1 MGRPSTGKYDSFARK
16 LNKYIKDCRAEEKL
30 PILKEFCL
38 ERGFDY
44 EYVYALAR
52 KHPDSEL
59 AQSIKKCV
67 GYKEVDLERGGLT
80 GKYDRT
86 MAVFSLK
93 QLGWTDKP
101 KKEQP
106 EGEVKDNWTIPI
118 SDITSDYVECVNWF
132 LNGWF
137 HDHPEERKDKTRNV
151 DYDVDQWRIYA
162 DFLQVYGIDLSSTDM
177 HWWKFCGLLWNMPY
191 RQSAFQQ
198 VVYART
204 AVPDRNSGAEER
216 KRIRENK
223 KKYALEQL
231 NEPKEYTAEE
241 KSAIDAYDR
250 MMAERRK

>member
-1 MGRPSTGKYDSFARK
+1 MNNVLVDALPEEWNGYAVNTDFTIGIQMMQAQYDNAIAGFEKTDSLMYLLFA
-16 LNKYIKDCRAEEKL
+16 DED
-30 PILKEFCL
+30 
-38 ERGFDY
+38 G
-44 EYVYALAR
+44 
-52 KHPDSEL
+52 
-59 AQSIKKCV
+59 
-67 GYKEVDLERGGLT
+67 
-80 GKYDRT
+80 
-86 MAVFSLK
+86 SLR
-93 QLGWTDKP
+93 
-101 KKEQP
+101 EHP
-106 EGEVKDNWTIPI
+106 EGEEFVK
-118 SDITSDYVECVNWF
+118 CVNWF

-137 HDHPEERKDKTRNV
+137 HDRPDARKDKIRNV

>member
-1 MGRPSTGKYDSFARK
+1 MNNVLMDPLPEEWNGYRLNTDFTIGIQMMQAQYDNAIADFEKTDSLMYLLFA
-16 LNKYIKDCRAEEKL
+16 DED
-30 PILKEFCL
+30 
-38 ERGFDY
+38 G
-44 EYVYALAR
+44 
-52 KHPDSEL
+52 
-59 AQSIKKCV
+59 
-67 GYKEVDLERGGLT
+67 
-80 GKYDRT
+80 
-86 MAVFSLK
+86 SLR
-93 QLGWTDKP
+93 
-101 KKEQP
+101 EHP
-106 EGEVKDNWTIPI
+106 EGEEFK
-118 SDITSDYVECVNWF
+118 ECVNWF

-137 HDHPEERKDKTRNV
+137 HDHPEERRDKTRNV

>member
-1 MGRPSTGKYDSFARK
+1 MNNVLMDPLPEEWNGYRLNTDFTIGIQMMQAQYDNAIADFEKTDSLMYLLFA
-16 LNKYIKDCRAEEKL
+16 DED
-30 PILKEFCL
+30 
-38 ERGFDY
+38 G
-44 EYVYALAR
+44 
-52 KHPDSEL
+52 
-59 AQSIKKCV
+59 
-67 GYKEVDLERGGLT
+67 
-80 GKYDRT
+80 
-86 MAVFSLK
+86 SL
-93 QLGWTDKP
+93 Q
-101 KKEQP
+101 EHP
-106 EGEVKDNWTIPI
+106 EGEEFK
-118 SDITSDYVECVNWF
+118 ECVNWF

-137 HDHPEERKDKTRNV
+137 HDHPEERRDKTRNV